1 MQFLAVKIGILLEFY
16 CIFFSYNATE
26 ICALILLFFQAQ
38 RKWVE
43 EQEEFARR
51 RKEHEIKMIEM
62 EQVS

>member
-1 MQFLAVKIGILLEFY
+1 M
-16 CIFFSYNATE
+16 CINFTF
-26 ICALILLFFQAQ
+26 FFQAQ

-62 EQVS
+62 EQVSYNFYFFFIKKKKKKFPKEFQ

>member
-1 MQFLAVKIGILLEFY
+1 MCINL
-16 CIFFSYNATE
+16 IFF
-26 ICALILLFFQAQ
+26 FFQAQ

-62 EQVS
+62 EQVSKNLYIFLFKIFSEKHFQ

>member
-1 MQFLAVKIGILLEFY
+1 M
-16 CIFFSYNATE
+16 CINF
-26 ICALILLFFQAQ
+26 ILLFFQAQ

-62 EQVS
+62 EQVSKNLYIFFT

>member
-1 MQFLAVKIGILLEFY
+1 MYINFAP
-16 CIFFSYNATE
+16 
-26 ICALILLFFQAQ
+26 FFQAQ

-62 EQVS
+62 EQVSKNLYIFFT

>member
-1 MQFLAVKIGILLEFY
+1 M
-16 CIFFSYNATE
+16 CINF
-26 ICALILLFFQAQ
+26 ILLFFQAQ

-62 EQVS
+62 EQVSKNLYIFYLRFFLKNIFNKNQI